1 MKKILICGGHPTPA
15 LAVIDELKKNHS
27 DISLIFVGRKYAIES
42 ERTLSYEYKGC
53 IERNVIFRE
62 LQAGRITR
70 MIVKSSFLNILR
82 VPYGFLQAFYIVLK
96 ENPDIVVSFGGYIAL
111 PIVFWAW
118 VFQKSVYTHEQTM
131 KPGAANRMIGFF
143 SKKIF
148 VAFESVMKFFP
159 QNKTEWIGNPVREV
173 VFVKNN
179 LSFPVEDPCP
189 ILYVTGGSLGSHSIN
204 EHIFSLLES
213 LLPLFV
219 IIHQVGDVKEYGDL
233 SRAEKLKTK
242 YQNQFPNRYIPVSH
256 VLENDIGAVYERAEF
271 VIGRSGAN
279 TFFELI
285 ALQKPALFIPLP
297 WSAHGEQ
304 KEHAD
309 YFKEHGI
316 GEVFDQKSTS
326 QSLYTHIISFHE
338 NVARYT
344 NAFSSLQ
351 LQLKRDATQTLVQKI
366 LLP

>member
-1 MKKILICGGHPTPA
+1 MKKIAIRPIDQTRRSKIINTLIAMPFVLAIAGLFFVFEASYIRAFSEYGDSFHYLKVQAIWIVLGGCVMF
-15 LAVIDELKKNHS
+15 LL
-27 DISLIFVGRKYAIES
+27 SLFDYHKWYY
-42 ERTLSYEYKGC
+42 L
-53 IERNVIFRE
+53 
-62 LQAGRITR
+62 
-70 MIVKSSFLNILR
+70 
-82 VPYGFLQAFYIVLK
+82 AFYAML
-96 ENPDIVVSFGGYIAL
+96 
-111 PIVFWAW
+111 
-118 VFQKSVYTHEQTM
+118 
-131 KPGAANRMIGFF
+131 
-143 SKKIF
+143 
-148 VAFESVMKFFP
+148 
-159 QNKTEWIGNPVREV
+159 
-173 VFVKNN
+173 
-179 LSFPVEDPCP
+179 
-189 ILYVTGGSLGSHSIN
+189 GSLGSHSIN

-344 NAFSSLQ
+344 NAFSSLP